1 MEADYSMALTL
12 LLKYPAP
19 EPPNGPQTFVED
31 ALHLRKNFN
40 QSGGAYIITKYS
52 GRAPT
57 PSSTNSRPVTPA
69 GRTLS
74 PKSKGSRKLSPL
86 PSPARF
92 LQQQGGVEALLQ
104 GAAKNVYE
112 RGERL
117 GINKAVRDA
126 VGEVKKNLQGVSP
139 SGSIRGQD
147 GSSRWSLDEGRA
159 IPGARKTIASMEE
172 RNKQLAHML
181 QEALDEFRKIQLA
194 TPETNVDGKLSETI
208 DLAIAKVQFV
218 QVYLEDSSIPLP
230 PDSRDAGHN
239 PSSPAVPKLIQ
250 PEPSSQEFSAEEQ
263 GSSVALVTQAETL
276 PEAAASKLDSPRLQ
290 LGLEIDDPSDAPVT
304 INTPSSSAMLVES
317 PADLLTIPERPRA
330 PVPTRSSLA
339 QSSFAWMLEPDEPPT
354 SSIKSSSPKSSSPFL
369 TSGKPVR
376 TGPNREKTAFLFGDE
391 AEDILDPISI
401 PKAKMN
407 SISQEDPETDFVLG
421 TMRRKKST

>member
-1 MEADYSMALTL
+1 M

-19 EPPNGPQTFVED
+19 EPPHGPQTFVED
-31 ALHLRKNFN
+31 ALYLKKNFN
-40 QSGGAYIITKYS
+40 ESGGAHIITKYS
-52 GRAPT
+52 GRAPI
-57 PSSTNSRPVTPA
+57 PVLSSSRPVTPA
-69 GRTLS
+69 TRTLS
-74 PKSKGSRKLSPL
+74 PESKDSRKRSPL

-139 SGSIRGQD
+139 SA
-147 GSSRWSLDEGRA
+147 SSRNPDSFTRWSLDEGRNVQ
-159 IPGARKTIASMEE
+159 GARKTTASMEQ

-181 QEALDEFRKIQLA
+181 QEALDEFRKVQLA
-194 TPETNVDGKLSETI
+194 TPETKVDGKLSETI

-230 PDSRDAGHN
+230 PQSRVPDLEPDS
-239 PSSPAVPKLIQ
+239 PVVPKLVT
-250 PEPSSQEFSAEEQ
+250 PGPSSQQLSIDDQ
-263 GSSVALVTQAETL
+263 GPPELSVTQAKT
-276 PEAAASKLDSPRLQ
+276 PPQAAASKPDSSITQTGLDVDS
-290 LGLEIDDPSDAPVT
+290 SDTAT
-304 INTPSSSAMLVES
+304 ITTNVSSSSAMLAES
-317 PADLLTIPERPRA
+317 SAESLKIPDRPRA

-354 SSIKSSSPKSSSPFL
+354 SSARSSSPKSSSPFMA
-369 TSGKPVR
+369 SGKPLR
-376 TGPNREKTAFLFGDE
+376 SGPNREKTAFLFGDE
-391 AEDILDPISI
+391 ADDILDPVPSTVPR
-401 PKAKMN
+401 PKKN
-407 SISQEDPETDFVLG
+407 SVQEDPETDFVLG
-421 TMRRKKST
+421 TLRGKKL